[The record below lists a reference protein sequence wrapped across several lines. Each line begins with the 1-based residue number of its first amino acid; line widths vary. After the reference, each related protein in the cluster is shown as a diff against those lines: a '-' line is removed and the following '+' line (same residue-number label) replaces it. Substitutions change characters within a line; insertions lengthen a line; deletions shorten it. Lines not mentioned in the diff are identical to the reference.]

1 MRRRLHNLS
10 GKPVPVKLTVK
21 KLFLILLRNFL
32 CCSFYPVPLAL
43 TLCTTEKKPGL
54 IHFTHA
60 FQIFINSDE
69 ISCHCT
75 LLQIESQVSQPS
87 LVREMLLVLNHLC
100 GPLLDSLQ
108 KIPILLELRT
118 PELNSLP
125 AMAPPQQ
132 SRGEGL
138 PPQLLTMHF

>member
-1 MRRRLHNLS
+1 MSPTFGKADSLQYVAEESIYTAMRRRLHNLS

-60 FQIFINSDE
+60 F
-69 ISCHCT
+69 
-75 LLQIESQVSQPS
+75 
-87 LVREMLLVLNHLC
+87 
-100 GPLLDSLQ
+100 
-108 KIPILLELRT
+108 
-118 PELNSLP
+118 
-125 AMAPPQQ
+125 
-132 SRGEGL
+132 
-138 PPQLLTMHF
+138 